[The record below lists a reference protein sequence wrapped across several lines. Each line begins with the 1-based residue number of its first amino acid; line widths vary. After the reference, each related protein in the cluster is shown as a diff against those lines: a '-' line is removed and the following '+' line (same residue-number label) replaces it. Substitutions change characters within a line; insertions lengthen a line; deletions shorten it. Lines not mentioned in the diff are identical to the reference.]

1 MKKGREEGMVGTLCQ
16 CSLKAVECGEWQ
28 RDARIME
35 ASIGRS
41 GRQART
47 SRNRQ
52 GPHRPASALNT
63 RGCLPLNVLVL
74 LMVEAC
80 LRCLL
85 LGMQLH
91 VSSAVEIIRGMRG
104 NQKGKGDAVVDYELV
119 EVLVE
124 G

>member
-1 MKKGREEGMVGTLCQ
+1 MSVLA
-16 CSLKAVECGEWQ
+16 KAVECGEWE
-28 RDARIME
+28 RDARMME

-52 GPHRPASALNT
+52 GAHRPASALNT
-63 RGCLPLNVLVL
+63 RMGCLPLNELAL
-74 LMVEAC
+74 LKSRLC

-91 VSSAVEIIRGMRG
+91 VSSAVQIIRGMRG
-104 NQKGKGDAVVDYELV
+104 KSKKKRERGSRL
-119 EVLVE
+119 
-124 G
+124 